1 MTVTPFWLSY
11 AIVLLGLYIWAARL
25 IEPTQRDNDT
35 SDREENGAA

>member
-25 IEPTQRDNDT
+25 IEEPTQRDDET
-35 SDREENGAA
+35 PDREGEP